1 MPTTATMMPT
11 PSLNV
16 AYCEWSA
23 KGIGGAHFEVM
34 GMETKAA
41 VIIIVILISMAIIY
55 KEKPICQTGFT
66 PIFVLLDGWSCVPGY
81 KPNKSN

>member
-1 MPTTATMMPT
+1 
-11 PSLNV
+11 
-16 AYCEWSA
+16 
-23 KGIGGAHFEVM
+23 M